1 MHPKSPKLLD
11 DVRRSCEFIHEYTVN
26 KTIEDYLSDRLMRH
40 AVERNISIIGEA
52 ISRLRRVDPDTAEQ
66 IAQSH
71 QIIGVRNRLA
81 HGYEE
86 EIDNTIIWEAIQRSI
101 PTLHAEVTNLI
112 PEFEE

>member
-52 ISRLRRVDPDTAEQ
+52 ISRLR
-66 IAQSH
+66 
-71 QIIGVRNRLA
+71 
-81 HGYEE
+81 
-86 EIDNTIIWEAIQRSI
+86 
-101 PTLHAEVTNLI
+101 
-112 PEFEE
+112 